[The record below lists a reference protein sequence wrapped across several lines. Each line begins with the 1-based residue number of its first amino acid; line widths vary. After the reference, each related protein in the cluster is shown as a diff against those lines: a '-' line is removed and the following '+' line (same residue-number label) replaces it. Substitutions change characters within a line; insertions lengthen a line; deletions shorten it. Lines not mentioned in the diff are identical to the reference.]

1 MAMEPVTL
9 AFDDLEPHLLLK
21 NGNFLYKLPHGG
33 LPGVPGEHV
42 VCKVYFGS
50 RGPIGRVYK
59 SIANVLLYGQTSY
72 LAYTRLRIE
81 RECLALWAE
90 HGFRTFDVYDH
101 IKVDAPQ
108 APDGGYLMLEFVERT
123 KLFEYMQDE
132 SVDVE
137 ERFALYRRWLADWGR
152 RHQLAIDLKE
162 PRLVHENGDGKHVM
176 LMEDGGFLWF
186 DFEMVYRSK
195 RKVRWFVAHELIQYI
210 WHLCREL
217 GGPLDERLLEE
228 TVAHY
233 PDPQRLHDAWAYF
246 WKSPNLLMRLGRKLD
261 RFRKRAKK
269 PTSKYNI
276 ARRLKEK
283 LAQAGK

>member
-1 MAMEPVTL
+1 
-9 AFDDLEPHLLLK
+9 
-21 NGNFLYKLPHGG
+21 
-33 LPGVPGEHV
+33 
-42 VCKVYFGS
+42 
-50 RGPIGRVYK
+50 
-59 SIANVLLYGQTSY
+59 
-72 LAYTRLRIE
+72 
-81 RECLALWAE
+81 
-90 HGFRTFDVYDH
+90 
-101 IKVDAPQ
+101 
-108 APDGGYLMLEFVERT
+108 MLEFVEKT

-186 DFEMVYRSK
+186 DFEMVYRS
-195 RKVRWFVAHELIQYI
+195 RNKVRWFVAHELIQYI

-246 WKSPNLLMRLGRKLD
+246 WKSPNLLMRFGRKLD
-261 RFRKRAKK
+261 RYRKRARK

-283 LAQAGK
+283 LDQAGK